1 MYPTEN
7 QASLIKGCVDN
18 LHFKGIKTF
27 ALNKNTWDYYTLD
40 SAEFRTVINHLERW
54 RLIMH
59 SPIAQ
64 KIVFHSYYLLSK
76 SIGSIFGDF
85 DVVDYNF
92 YSDVIYD
99 KLIVYGKNVG
109 IKQVISFWGSDF
121 YRVSD
126 STKERRRKYID
137 LIDAIHLETINV
149 KNDFL
154 NYYNDYKKIV
164 GVLEKLRKIL
174 KNIPIIFT
182 IKRNTSDGEAD
193 ITEEKYV
200 EIYKEV
206 CATKLVDFI
215 DIEDSIG
222 KDNMEDIIEFA
233 KDMGTYVI
241 TTNHNLDHTP
251 SKAECIAT
259 AKELEDMGA
268 DIIKI
273 ITKPSSK
280 LDVVE
285 LLETTIIIAEHIA
298 NVPICTISIGEK
310 GGLSRICGEFF
321 GSCMTYGVNRKKS
334 APGQPNIEDLS
345 NLFKLIHKNIEA

>member
-1 MYPTEN
+1 MS
-7 QASLIKGCVDN
+7 SLKVRNVEIG
-18 LHFKGIKTF
+18 KGIPKIIAPICDKTEEEILHTARKF
-27 ALNKNTWDYYTLD
+27 
-40 SAEFRTVINHLERW
+40 
-54 RLIMH
+54 
-59 SPIAQ
+59 
-64 KIVFHSYYLLSK
+64 
-76 SIGSIFGDF
+76 SIIPVDF
-85 DVVDYNF
+85 DILDIDIVEWRVDL
-92 YSDVIYD
+92 YD
-99 KLIVYGKNVG
+99 
-109 IKQVISFWGSDF
+109 
-121 YRVSD
+121 
-126 STKERRRKYID
+126 
-137 LIDAIHLETINV
+137 
-149 KNDFL
+149 
-154 NYYNDYKKIV
+154 YYNDYKKIES
-164 GVLEKLRKIL
+164 VLEKLRKIL

-182 IKRNTSDGEAD
+182 IKRNASHGEAEISKED
-193 ITEEKYV
+193 YV
-200 EIYKEV
+200 KIYKEV
-206 CATKLVDFI
+206 CATKLVDLI

-259 AKELEDMGA
+259 AKELEDMGS

-285 LLETTIIIAEHIA
+285 LLETTIIISEHIA
-298 NVPICTISIGEK
+298 NVPICTISIGEQ

-345 NLFKLIHKNIEA
+345 NLLKLIHKNIES